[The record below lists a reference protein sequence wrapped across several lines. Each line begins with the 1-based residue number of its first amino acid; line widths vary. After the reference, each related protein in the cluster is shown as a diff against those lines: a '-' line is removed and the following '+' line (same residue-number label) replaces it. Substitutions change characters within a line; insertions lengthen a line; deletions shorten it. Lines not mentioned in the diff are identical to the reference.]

1 MNSKR
6 ILYLDNLKNFLILL
20 VIIHHSAHA
29 YIFKFSNIPSP
40 DWIIKDYASTEMWLN
55 NILIV
60 NMTFVMSVFFF
71 ISGYFIPKSKQ
82 NKTKK
87 QFILEK
93 AKRLLIPLLVIT
105 ILFVPIY
112 LYLKYL
118 VIDGG
123 NLNFFEYYIN
133 IYIGHGKISYAHG
146 WFLMNLFIY
155 CIIYLLFEKL
165 IINKKIVMSVKRV
178 LLIIFIMGLLT
189 YLIRKIYPIN
199 TWVNAFGFIGFEPA
213 HLMQYIM
220 MFLGGALCY
229 QNNWLEKLTPKI
241 GKVCSILALIMVI
254 MLGFVD
260 KLPSIVE
267 QVVFGLFSFY
277 ESAMAVIMLVALIY
291 LFRKYFNKTNRFI
304 STISQSSYGAYIVHY
319 TFVIALQI
327 YFYDISISGNL
338 KFLFVVILSI
348 IFSFIFSFLIK
359 KIPRIN
365 KVI

>member
-105 ILFVPIY
+105 ILFVTIY

-133 IYIGHGKISYAHG
+133 IYIGHGKISYAHV

-229 QNNWLEKLTPKI
+229 QNNWL
-241 GKVCSILALIMVI
+241 MVI

>member
-6 ILYLDNLKNFLILL
+6 ILYLDNLKIFLILL

-60 NMTFVMSVFFF
+60 NMTFVMSV
-71 ISGYFIPKSKQ
+71 
-82 NKTKK
+82 
-87 QFILEK
+87 
-93 AKRLLIPLLVIT
+93 
-105 ILFVPIY
+105 
-112 LYLKYL
+112 
-118 VIDGG
+118 
-123 NLNFFEYYIN
+123 
-133 IYIGHGKISYAHG
+133 
-146 WFLMNLFIY
+146 
-155 CIIYLLFEKL
+155 
-165 IINKKIVMSVKRV
+165 KRV

-199 TWVNAFGFIGFEPA
+199 TWVNAFRFIGFEPA